1 MMKNT
6 ILLLDKERYL
16 GGGGDR
22 NFRFGIEDRRVFEN
36 P

>member
-16 GGGGDR
+16 GGGYR
-22 NFRFGIEDRRVFEN
+22 NFRFGIEDRRVFEI

>member
-16 GGGGDR
+16 GGDR
-22 NFRFGIEDRRVFEN
+22 NFRFGIEDRRVFEI